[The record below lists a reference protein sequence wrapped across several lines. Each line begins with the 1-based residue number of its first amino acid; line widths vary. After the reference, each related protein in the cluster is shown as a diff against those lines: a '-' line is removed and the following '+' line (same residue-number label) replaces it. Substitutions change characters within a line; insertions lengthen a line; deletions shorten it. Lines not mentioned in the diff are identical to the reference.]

1 MTSIENIKGIVYS
14 IKCNINNKYYVG
26 QTLSHIYNDKKK
38 LWESYG
44 INSRLLKHLYKVQG
58 NVDYPLYNDIN
69 KLGIDK
75 FTISIETEILSKD
88 ISTLDNL
95 ETEYINKYDS
105 IKNGYN
111 ISTNTSYLSENK
123 NLILKYYNKNVERS
137 EEYNKRNSRRKQI
150 TLPQKDRYSFFQ
162 DKEIH
167 NIKIN
172 PIRECSVF
180 KTARVLVDI
189 KEHDIYRINFTYN
202 KIVIFNIFY

>member
-75 FTISIETEILSKD
+75 FTISIETEILSKY

-123 NLILKYYNKNVERS
+123 N
-137 EEYNKRNSRRKQI
+137 
-150 TLPQKDRYSFFQ
+150 
-162 DKEIH
+162 
-167 NIKIN
+167 
-172 PIRECSVF
+172 
-180 KTARVLVDI
+180 
-189 KEHDIYRINFTYN
+189 
-202 KIVIFNIFY
+202 